1 MPYGFAF
8 LSISSIMPKRNSAGF
23 TIVELMIVVVIIG
36 ILAALVIPGYI
47 KIRTFSQDKAV
58 LNNLRQIAYASQTY
72 MLEKGVPSVTV
83 THLYPDYL
91 KEPQTVAGE
100 SYPVSIVLNDSEI
113 EATNVGGSRTVV
125 YRF

>member
-1 MPYGFAF
+1 M
-8 LSISSIMPKRNSAGF
+8 SRKESAGF

-72 MLEKGVPSVTV
+72 MLEKGVSSVAV
-83 THLYPDYL
+83 ADLYVDYL
-91 KEPQTVAGE
+91 RAPENVAGE
-100 SYPVSIVLNDSEI
+100 SYPATVVLNDNEI
-113 EATNVGGSRTVV
+113 EATNVGGNRTVV